1 MYTTHVFIHLTDKIR
16 NEIDKSNYARGTF
29 VNFKKEFDIVD
40 HHVLLKKKKEYYD
53 ARGIPDK
60 WLVSYLSNIKHYFL
74 K

>member
-40 HHVLLKKKKEYYD
+40 HHLLLKKKK
-53 ARGIPDK
+53 
-60 WLVSYLSNIKHYFL
+60 NIMMLGEFQINGYFL
-74 K
+74 I